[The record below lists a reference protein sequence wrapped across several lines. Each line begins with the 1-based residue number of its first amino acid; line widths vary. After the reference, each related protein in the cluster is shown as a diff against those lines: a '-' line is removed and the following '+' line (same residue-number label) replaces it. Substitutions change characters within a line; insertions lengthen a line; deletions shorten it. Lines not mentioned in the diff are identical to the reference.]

1 MNMGRL
7 PVVKIELVVID
18 RDTSKS
24 RGNDACESVALK
36 RERTIVEANVDAEE
50 SDKSEGEKKKMKD
63 KGEPA
68 SADAD

>member
-1 MNMGRL
+1 MTHVR
-7 PVVKIELVVID
+7 
-18 RDTSKS
+18 
-24 RGNDACESVALK
+24 VALK
-36 RERTIVEANVDAEE
+36 RESTIVEANVDAEE